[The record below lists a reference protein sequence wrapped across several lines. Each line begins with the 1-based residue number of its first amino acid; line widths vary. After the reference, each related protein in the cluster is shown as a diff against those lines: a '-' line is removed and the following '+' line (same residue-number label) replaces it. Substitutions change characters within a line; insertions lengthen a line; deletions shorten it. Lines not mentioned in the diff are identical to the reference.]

1 MSESRRVLIVD
12 DDDDIRAGAITRLR
26 RAGFE
31 TLQAVDGA
39 DGLERARATHPDAVV
54 LDVRMPVK
62 DGLEALREM
71 RSSPE
76 TRDIPVVMLSASLSD
91 EQAALRGGAAY
102 FLRKPYQGR
111 SLIAAIESALE
122 TA

>member
-1 MSESRRVLIVD
+1 MSDFRRVLVVD

-26 RAGFE
+26 MAGFE
-31 TLQAVDGA
+31 TLQAVDGEQ
-39 DGLERARATHPDAVV
+39 GLECARTAHPDAVV

-62 DGLEALREM
+62 DGLAALREL
-71 RSSPE
+71 RSLPE

-111 SLIAAIESALE
+111 SLIAAIRSALE
-122 TA
+122 SA